1 MYCGHSTSIIFFGTD
16 NFSLVTLQGLIDAGY
31 EIAAVVT
38 KPDSKS
44 GRGQHLTASPVKVL
58 AIKNNIRVWQPN
70 NLKEIENDIKNLTP
84 VTGVLAS
91 YGKIV
96 PKSTIQLFTPG
107 IINIHPSLLP
117 KYRGPSPIEST
128 IMNRD
133 QVTGVSI
140 MQLSSEMDAGPVY
153 DQVTQVLSG
162 TETAPELYQT
172 LAKAG
177 TTLLISILPSIIEGA
192 LEPTQQDEKRA
203 TYCRLID
210 KKDAWIDFKNLD
222 SHDVEAK
229 IRAQIE
235 FPKSKINIFNS
246 DIIITQAHV
255 VNEKQTS
262 LDIECRDGLFISI
275 DELINPNGRKVSK
288 KDFLNGYS
296 K

>member
-1 MYCGHSTSIIFFGTD
+1 MKNTSKTIIFFGTD
-16 NFSLVTLQGLIDAGY
+16 NFSLVPLQGLIDAGY
-31 EIAAVVT
+31 KIAAVVT

-44 GRGQHLTASPVKVL
+44 GRGQHLTASPVKIL
-58 AIKNNIRVWQPN
+58 ALKNNIPVWQPN
-70 NLKEIENDIKNLTP
+70 NLKEIENDIKNLAP

-91 YGKIV
+91 YGKII

-117 KYRGPSPIEST
+117 KYRGPSPIESA

-153 DQVTQVLSG
+153 NQVTQALSG
-162 TETAPELYQT
+162 SETAPELYQT

-177 TTLLISILPSIIEGA
+177 TEQLISILPSIIEGT
-192 LEPTQQDEKRA
+192 LEPTQQDDKLA
-203 TYCRLID
+203 TYCSLIN
-210 KKDAWIDFKNLD
+210 KKEAWIDFKSLD
-222 SHDVEAK
+222 SVDVEAK

-235 FPKSKINIFNS
+235 FPKSKISIFDN
-246 DIIITQAHV
+246 DIIITKAHIETEQK
-255 VNEKQTS
+255 NR

-275 DELINPNGRKVSK
+275 DELITPNGRKVSK
-288 KDFLNGYS
+288 KDFINGYS